1 MQQIVANLNE
11 AKSFVFSHFQNASST
26 VAEAILKS
34 QQKISLKC
42 LSAQAV
48 KRHKLSYLGQ
58 VPETLETFIELH
70 GP

>member
-1 MQQIVANLNE
+1 MSETGLVLH
-11 AKSFVFSHFQNASST
+11 FFQNASST

-34 QQKISLKC
+34 QQRISLKC

-48 KRHKLSYLGQ
+48 KRHKVSYQGQ